1 MAEITE
7 TPDLL
12 AILRG
17 AQDST
22 AAIRRKPLLDCS
34 EMAALERWLEPLER
48 GLRPLAAAP
57 PVESVSELSPA
68 ALGAGNQGE
77 PDDRKVRNIRR
88 AMRCQGKP
96 IRYMKRNGS
105 PTMWSGCGTTQG
117 RFAVRY
123 VPVIG

>member
-22 AAIRRKPLLDCS
+22 VAIRRKPVLDCS

-48 GLRPLAAAP
+48 
-57 PVESVSELSPA
+57 
-68 ALGAGNQGE
+68 
-77 PDDRKVRNIRR
+77 
-88 AMRCQGKP
+88 
-96 IRYMKRNGS
+96 
-105 PTMWSGCGTTQG
+105 
-117 RFAVRY
+117 
-123 VPVIG
+123 